1 VRLAVGL
8 VAARAP
14 RWHGRRVR
22 ELPRRD
28 LADEHRAY
36 WRRNLERVRRV
47 KEYYDLVGVY
57 G

>member
-22 ELPRRD
+22 ELPRQD